1 MPFST
6 ISNISISAKN
16 LNSSSVFFWSAY
28 HANAGADKKYT
39 VSGSDISM
47 HLLQNILKALA
58 DNSVSICWYRS
69 WNSSKFYTPLSF
81 QSFCKL
87 IVSICNFFHCQIVI
101 GFCFIWEW
109 RSNEFLLTIHV
120 FLWINTFS
128 QH

>member
-58 DNSVSICWYRS
+58 DNI
-69 WNSSKFYTPLSF
+69 P
-81 QSFCKL
+81 
-87 IVSICNFFHCQIVI
+87 
-101 GFCFIWEW
+101 
-109 RSNEFLLTIHV
+109 V
-120 FLWINTFS
+120 FLQAYS
-128 QH
+128 QHL